1 MSLKRLLSAALVT
14 SSLLAAGAAT
24 AATLVTLNPSA
35 TNGLGAAGVV
45 SGADGPFQA
54 VGFQSNLYSTLTIG
68 GNTGVQG
75 FLETGYIKI
84 TSFMN
89 SSNGVVASGVNSN
102 YGIIGNFTLSGVG
115 AWAGNF
121 FNMSP
126 VGVSMVV
133 NLLGDP
139 GNDGVGPM
147 VNLGTATLASSPSPV
162 AFAIAFGS
170 TALGATGDALTSLS
184 ANLQLTPAPGT
195 TGVGGFF
202 EAPIPFNIQLAVGN
216 AGGNSANTSYTV
228 DATTGVVTVIT
239 PKGPGV
245 NPGTANATFVPE
257 PGALSLAALALIGVG
272 VATRRKAR
280 AQA

>member
-14 SSLLAAGAAT
+14 GSLLAAGAAT

-35 TNGLGAAGVV
+35 TNGGAGAL
-45 SGADGPFQA
+45 SADGPFQA

-84 TSFMN
+84 TSFMD
-89 SSNGVVASGVNSN
+89 SANGVVASGVNSN
-102 YGIIGNFTLSGVG
+102 YGIIGNFSLSGVG
-115 AWAGNF
+115 VWAGNF
-121 FNMSP
+121 FQMSP

-133 NLLGDP
+133 TLLGDP

-147 VNLGTATLASSPSPV
+147 VNLGTATLVSSPSPV
-162 AFAIAFGS
+162 AFAVAFGS

-184 ANLQLTPAPGT
+184 ANLQLSPAPGT